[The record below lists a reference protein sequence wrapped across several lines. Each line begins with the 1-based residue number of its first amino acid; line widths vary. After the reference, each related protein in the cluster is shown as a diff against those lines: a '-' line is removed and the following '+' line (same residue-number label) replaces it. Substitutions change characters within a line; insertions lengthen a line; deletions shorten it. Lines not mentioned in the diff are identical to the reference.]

1 MLPAATPSQTADP
14 RLSAASAPALLK
26 SGALGSRLVRM
37 AQAAAAIHMVQHTTQ
52 IVRSAEAA
60 KA

>member
-1 MLPAATPSQTADP
+1 MLPAATPSPTADP
-14 RLSAASAPALLK
+14 RRPASPAAALLK

-37 AQAAAAIHMVQHTTQ
+37 AQAAAAVHMAQHLTQ

>member
-1 MLPAATPSQTADP
+1 MLPAAPPVPTTDTRRP
-14 RLSAASAPALLK
+14 AASAAALLK
-26 SGALGSRLVRM
+26 SGALGLRLVRM
-37 AQAAAAIHMVQHTTQ
+37 AQAAAAVHMAQHLTQ